1 MYPRLGA
8 PVFGACYEV
17 ILLWRSRRKLNLRK
31 TFLSEIPFRQL
42 TSISECHSTI
52 QIRLIDIQSDDKA
65 RAIFHTRGWSE
76 F

>member
-17 ILLWRSRRKLNLRK
+17 ILLWRSRRNLRK
-31 TFLSEIPFRQL
+31 TFVSEIPFLQL

-65 RAIFHTRGWSE
+65 RAIFHTCGWSE